1 MIDSDRIVAYI
12 SEIKT
17 SIDILNT
24 YKEIDKQTFLT
35 SSGMLRDTKYCF
47 IIAGQAAIDICYH
60 LTAKL
65 LKKAPTA
72 YGNCFELLGE
82 SGFFSQDIIAKMSVM
97 AKFRNLLVHHYV
109 KVDNEQVYEKL
120 SEIDCFERFCYEL
133 NNFLKNMKMKGDNS

>member
-1 MIDSDRIVAYI
+1 MISRDKITAYI

-17 SIDILNT
+17 SIDILKT
-24 YKEIDKQTFLT
+24 YKDIDKQAFLST
-35 SSGMLRDTKYCF
+35 PVIIRDTKYCF
-47 IIAGQAAIDICYH
+47 IIAGQAAIDTCYH

-82 SGFFSQDIIAKMSVM
+82 SGFFSQDVIAKMSVM
-97 AKFRNLLVHHYV
+97 AKFRNLLVHNYV

-120 SEIDCFERFCYEL
+120 NEIDYFEKFCAELSSLLKKYE
-133 NNFLKNMKMKGDNS
+133 SERR

>member
-1 MIDSDRIVAYI
+1 MIDKDRIAAYI

-17 SIDILNT
+17 SMDTLNA
-24 YKEIDKQTFLT
+24 YKEIDKQTFLA
-35 SSGMLRDTKYCF
+35 SPIIVRDTKYCF

-65 LKKAPTA
+65 FKKAPTA
-72 YGNCFELLGE
+72 YGNCFELLEE

-120 SEIDCFERFCYEL
+120 SEIDCFEKFCDEL
-133 NNFLKNMKMKGDNS
+133 NNLLKK